1 MATII
6 RSENVDEGVQRAV
19 FGGTQ
24 PEPSEG
30 QPMVAPRVD
39 RQGIPLPSPDRPAS
53 LPAPEPA
60 ARAQSKA
67 DAKADHAAPEAEAAP
82 APPPPPPPPPV
93 FEVPGE
99 ILQGVY
105 DQAVAQGL
113 EDGKN
118 QVFAELTILQE
129 RYAAALDGLVGV
141 SRELQAHN
149 RVQLI
154 GMACAIAE
162 KLVRGH
168 LKAHPG
174 ELLTLIGEV
183 LQQVEGSDEVVVSCG
198 PDDHAYLVERQEA
211 LADGAGGSF
220 KVRVVADP
228 ALEYGDF
235 KVETRHGATDGRVST
250 RLGAVER
257 DLRAG
262 DDDA

>member
-19 FGGTQ
+19 FGGAP

-30 QPMVAPRVD
+30 QPMAAPRVD
-39 RQGIPLPSPDRPAS
+39 RQGLPLPSPDRPAS

-60 ARAQSKA
+60 ARAKA
-67 DAKADHAAPEAEAAP
+67 NTQTAAPEPAPEAA
-82 APPPPPPPPPV
+82 PPPPPPPPV

-118 QVFAELTILQE
+118 QVFAELTTLQE

-198 PDDHAYLVERQEA
+198 PDDHAYLVERQAA
-211 LADGAGGSF
+211 LAEGAGGSF